1 MQLSDKVI
9 TEAIKAF
16 NDASIVGIYACQ
28 RDEMKAAIEAAIQ
41 AAWQP
46 IETAPL
52 DRVPVYFVDAD
63 DHYGICWWDQRYDMD
78 TQSFIYGWMSDS
90 CKDFGWFETPTHWMP
105 LPKYKGD
112 QK

>member
-1 MQLSDKVI
+1 MNTTQNPLRLELT
-9 TEAIKAF
+9 TEQVEF
-16 NDASIVGIYACQ
+16 VLQSL
-28 RDEMKAAIEAAIQ
+28 
-41 AAWQP
+41 WQTM
-46 IETAPL
+46 ESAPL
-52 DRVPVYFVDAD
+52 DRVPIYFVDAD